1 MTGLLINWPLAWSGL
16 VWSVAWTGEGIQ
28 KKQLPRMCC
37 ALMVNTSFSYHP
49 LTDGLTEEEEE
60 DLQHHRH
67 HLREE
72 EEDSIQSLSLI
83 ITQVQLLKSGL
94 TGVKTKDPRRIRRS
108 VRQGTAI
115 E

>member
-1 MTGLLINWPLAWSGL
+1 M
-16 VWSVAWTGEGIQ
+16 AWTGGGIQ

-72 EEDSIQSLSLI
+72 EDSIQSLSLI